1 MAEAMELDK
10 VLKAQMEQRGKAAEL
25 KGEDDGSE
33 GFLQGL
39 KTRERSLATSLQ
51 AALSG
56 EDPDA
61 LTPRGKLG
69 QQFLAAVRKTE
80 RPTRPYPLA
89 VGPAMR
95 HSLGEAAQLELRNR
109 SPSGAQDPCN
119 SAHRPSKAKMMPS
132 SSFMRES

>member
-1 MAEAMELDK
+1 VAEAMELDK

-80 RPTRPYPLA
+80 QERA
-89 VGPAMR
+89 
-95 HSLGEAAQLELRNR
+95 
-109 SPSGAQDPCN
+109 
-119 SAHRPSKAKMMPS
+119 SKK
-132 SSFMRES
+132 RKVWLLKT